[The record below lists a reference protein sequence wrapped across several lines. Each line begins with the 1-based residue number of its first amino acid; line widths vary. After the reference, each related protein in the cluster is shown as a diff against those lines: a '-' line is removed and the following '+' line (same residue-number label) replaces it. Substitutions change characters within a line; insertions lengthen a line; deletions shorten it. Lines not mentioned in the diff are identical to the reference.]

1 MGSFINII
9 PSELKQVVIFAACP
23 YYTLSMP
30 VALLLSA
37 DNLCKQSGTWPL
49 TFKLSETIKETIK
62 QARCRKL
69 YYMYDSIICGLPSM
83 RMSHRLSMFG
93 SISGSETPETIRCDK
108 TVHCRHSF

>member
-9 PSELKQVVIFAACP
+9 PYELKQVVFLLHVRTTLCP
-23 YYTLSMP
+23 CQWCF
-30 VALLLSA
+30 LLSA
-37 DNLCKQSGTWPL
+37 DNLCKQSGPWPL

-69 YYMYDSIICGLPSM
+69 YYMYDIIICGLLSM

-93 SISGSETPETIRCDK
+93 SISGSGTPETIRCDK